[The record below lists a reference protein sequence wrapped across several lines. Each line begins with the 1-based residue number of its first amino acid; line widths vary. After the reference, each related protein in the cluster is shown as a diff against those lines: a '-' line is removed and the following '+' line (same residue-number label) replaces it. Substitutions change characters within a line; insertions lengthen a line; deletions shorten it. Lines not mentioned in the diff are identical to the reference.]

1 MEVKT
6 HAVDD
11 LRTLAEL
18 YDRAGLLHHVSRRVS
33 SENELMAVMK
43 KTGGTMPVLFHK
55 VDDYECPVVTGLG
68 GTRALLAASMGIT
81 QDRLREHLASAIT
94 HPLPCQTVTQAPC
107 QEKVIQAPFALNEY
121 FPVLRHYEM
130 DNGRFV
136 ISGMLI
142 VKSEDGSRY
151 YTSVRRMWYKGGSE
165 MTLLITSR
173 EMQQQI
179 ALHERLKK
187 PLDIALVFGLVP
199 GMVLGSQISTHL
211 YNADKLAVT
220 GALLGAPLRVV
231 HCKTVDLV
239 VPAAA
244 QVVLEGNCYPWEKH
258 TEGPFGEMAF
268 YYGKVADL
276 PLCRFTCMT
285 MQKKPLWQ
293 TFFPSGQE
301 EKIPMAIAREVN
313 LFDTVRMTVPGVR
326 EVYLT
331 PGGAGRYIAVLQLH
345 KETEGDGRQAVLAA
359 FASDKDL
366 KYAIAVDEDVNI
378 YDPDEREWAIS
389 TRVQA
394 EQDTFIVPR
403 CLGSPLEASHN
414 LCGATDKVGID
425 ATKPLGAPKFARTHV
440 IGEENIKLS
449 DYFDKS

>member
-1 MEVKT
+1 MEIRN
-6 HAVDD
+6 HATAD
-11 LRTLAEL
+11 LRVLTGM
-18 YDRAGLLHHVSRRVS
+18 YDKAGLLHHVSRKVS

-43 KTGGTMPVLFHK
+43 KTGGTMPVVFHH
-55 VDDYECPVVTGLG
+55 VDEYPCSVVTGLG
-68 GTRALLAASMGIT
+68 GTRDLLAASMGIT
-81 QDRLREHLASAIT
+81 ADRLRAHLARAIT
-94 HPLPCQTVTQAPC
+94 HPLPPRQVTQAPC
-107 QEKVIQAPFALNEY
+107 QEQVIRAPFSLDRY
-121 FPVLRHYEM
+121 FPILRHYEK

-136 ISGMLI
+136 ISGMLV

-173 EMQQQI
+173 EMQQQLV
-179 ALHERLKK
+179 LHEQRKT

-220 GALLGAPLRVV
+220 GALLGAPLDVV
-231 HCKTVDLV
+231 SCKTVDLV

-244 QVVLEGNCYPWEKH
+244 QVVLEGKCYPWEKH
-258 TEGPFGEMAF
+258 TEGPFGEMAY

-276 PLCRFTCMT
+276 PICRFTCMT
-285 MQKKPLWQ
+285 MQKNPLWQ

-326 EVYLT
+326 EVFLT

-345 KETEGDGRQAVLAA
+345 KEMESDGRQAVLAA

-366 KYAIAVDEDVNI
+366 KYAIAVDEDVNL
-378 YDPDEREWAIS
+378 YAPDEREWAIS

-394 EQDTFIVPR
+394 QQDTFIVPR

-414 LCGATDKVGID
+414 LHGTTDKVGID
-425 ATKPLGAPKFARTHV
+425 ATKPLDAPRFARTHV
-440 IGEENIKLS
+440 IGEEDVRLS
-449 DYFDKS
+449 EYFDAP